1 MIELAEKNENYKKE
15 ELKVI
20 MELTKAEK
28 KVDDE
33 IMNETIENI
42 DKVFDINKTIYE
54 NIIKYM
60 TYENNM
66 KLLLIEK
73 FKLEINFQI
82 ITMGGFIDFDF
93 KIVEK
98 IKENENRLN
107 ILEIE
112 GLLDEYLRLISLF
125 EEYITKY
132 TYTMEFSE
140 KIKNDFILAEPNF
153 EESYNS
159 DFLKEFV
166 EEISILEQEEPGTFT
181 DEMKEFFKEV
191 KK

>member
-66 KLLLIEK
+66 KLLFIEK

>member
-42 DKVFDINKTIYE
+42 DKIFDINKTIYE

-66 KLLLIEK
+66 KLLFIEK